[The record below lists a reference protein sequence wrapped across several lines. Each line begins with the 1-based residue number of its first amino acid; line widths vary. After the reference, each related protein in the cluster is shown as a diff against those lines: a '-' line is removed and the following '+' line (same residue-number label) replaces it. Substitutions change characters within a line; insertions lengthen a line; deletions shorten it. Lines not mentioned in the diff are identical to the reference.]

1 MKMNKSYIIV
11 AFDEQTGFGKD
22 GKIPWHYPRDLKH
35 FKNTTSGAALV
46 MGRKTYEDILSY
58 MKNNKFL
65 PDRKCVV
72 ITSSNDE
79 SPWDNVTFV
88 KSTEDAMKTFEDF
101 EGNVFFIGG
110 ERVFES
116 ALNIVDGVYV
126 TLIPGNHD
134 CDKFFPI
141 GTLLE
146 NFALSDVE
154 VDIETELIFSKF
166 ERKE

>member
-1 MKMNKSYIIV
+1 
-11 AFDEQTGFGKD
+11 
-22 GKIPWHYPRDLKH
+22 
-35 FKNTTSGAALV
+35 
-46 MGRKTYEDILSY
+46 

-88 KSTEDAMKTFEDF
+88 KSTEDAMKTFEDL

-146 NFALSDVE
+146 LRIIRCRSGCRD
-154 VDIETELIFSKF
+154 
-166 ERKE
+166 